1 MAFSIDNLK
10 SVGNNQG
17 SGKTPV
23 LWIYNNAAGDTVTT
37 AGFIPSKYGVAARD
51 QIIVVPA
58 NGKGALYNA
67 TVSSGVITLVANA

>member
-37 AGFIPSKYGVAARD
+37 AGFIPNKYGMAARD
-51 QIIVVPA
+51 QVIVVPA